1 MDLKHAMTLIFHYT
15 NNDVWYKSE
24 PAFFEV
30 LSYTTYIN
38 PVGEWTHGRTLHP
51 CVV

>member
-24 PAFFEV
+24 PAFFKFCH
-30 LSYTTYIN
+30 TPPT
-38 PVGEWTHGRTLHP
+38 
-51 CVV
+51 